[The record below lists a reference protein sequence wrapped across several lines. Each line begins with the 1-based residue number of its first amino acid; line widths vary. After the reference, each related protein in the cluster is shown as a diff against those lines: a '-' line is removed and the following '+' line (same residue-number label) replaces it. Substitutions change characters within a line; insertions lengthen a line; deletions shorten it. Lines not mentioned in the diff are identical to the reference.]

1 MLKKEDILRRFRQ
14 FLNILK
20 ESFKGLA
27 RNLGMA
33 TASMISIGA
42 MLTLFGVVFLL
53 LININSAVYNLGQ
66 ELDKVVVYIK
76 DDATTQQIDSLMNEI
91 IKNEKVRE
99 VQFTSKEKAL
109 ENFKERLG
117 EKGYLIDAL
126 NENTLPASLMVSLN
140 DLSSAPEMAKEF
152 AQNEIVERA
161 DYQYELIEK
170 MLSFENTIKY
180 AGAAIVLVLFLVSIL
195 IIHNTIRIAVANRS
209 HEINIMKYI
218 GASDFY
224 IRSPF
229 LIEGIIFGLVG
240 AAVAFFIVI
249 YGYSFYYNKHNI
261 QLTNLLEIGLINPD
275 LLVSH
280 IAVIFA
286 CIGVGIG
293 YLGSL
298 VSTKRH
304 LNV

>member
-1 MLKKEDILRRFRQ
+1 MKLFRQ
-14 FLNILK
+14 LINILK
-20 ESFKGLA
+20 ESVKGLA
-27 RNLGMA
+27 RNFGMA
-33 TASMISIGA
+33 TASTISIGA
-42 MLTLFGVVFLL
+42 MLTLFGIVFLL
-53 LININSAVYNLGQ
+53 LLNINSAVYNLGQ

-76 DDATTQQIDSLMNEI
+76 DDATVADINNLINEI
-91 IKNEKVRE
+91 SNNEKV
-99 VQFTSKEKAL
+99 VQVQYTSKEKAL

-117 EKGYLIDAL
+117 DKGYLMDAL
-126 NENTLPASLMVSLN
+126 TENTLPASLMVSLN
-140 DLSSAPEMAKEF
+140 DLGSASNISKEIAK
-152 AQNEIVERA
+152 NEIVERA

-180 AGAAIVLVLFLVSIL
+180 AGALIVLILLFVSIL

-218 GASDFY
+218 GATDFY

-240 AAVAFFIVI
+240 AIIAFLIVHNG
-249 YGYSFYYNKHNI
+249 YGFYYAQYNA
-261 QLTNLLEIGLINPD
+261 QLSNLIDTGLVNP
-275 LLVSH
+275 STIAKH
-280 IAVIFA
+280 IAAIFV

-298 VSTKRH
+298 VSTQRH